1 MAHFDGLADLVLEL
15 LAHLIKAIKAREI
28 RILSVLS
35 QVFLD
40 VHNLLGGEAA
50 PGWGQYLK

>member
-1 MAHFDGLADLVLEL
+1 MADFDGLADLVLEL
-15 LAHLIKAIKAREI
+15 LAQLIKAIKVREI
-28 RILSVLS
+28 RLLRFLS

-50 PGWGQYLK
+50 PG